1 MPLFIAIGDAAA
13 GQVVRGKLHDNPVT
27 GENTDVIHSDLARN
41 VAQNRMTV
49 LELDLKHGVGQRLLY
64 RTLEL
69 NCVFLLHKQSSFS
82 RKRQRLSI
90 LQYVRTYRNIFV
102 MAPQLRGTCYI
113 LNVNADE
120 FERGLYIS
128 PPCKEHQ
135 APWASVVRIT
145 GPSSVMATVF
155 S

>member
-1 MPLFIAIGDAAA
+1 MRVCVPLFVAIGDAAA

-49 LELDLKHGVGQRLLY
+49 LELDLKHGVGQRFLY

-90 LQYVRTYRNIFV
+90 LQYVCTHRNNFV
-102 MAPQLRGTCYI
+102 MAPQLSGTCYI
-113 LNVNADE
+113 
-120 FERGLYIS
+120 
-128 PPCKEHQ
+128 
-135 APWASVVRIT
+135 
-145 GPSSVMATVF
+145 
-155 S
+155 

>member
-1 MPLFIAIGDAAA
+1 MADIAKFVEEI
-13 GQVVRGKLHDNPVT
+13 K
-27 GENTDVIHSDLARN
+27 S
-41 VAQNRMTV
+41 MTV
-49 LELDLKHGVGQRLLY
+49 LELNLKHGVGQRFLY

-90 LQYVRTYRNIFV
+90 LQHVCTHRNNFV
-102 MAPQLRGTCYI
+102 MAPQLSGTCYI
-113 LNVNADE
+113 
-120 FERGLYIS
+120 S
-128 PPCKEHQ
+128 PPWSEHQ

-145 GPSSVMATVF
+145 GPSLVMATVF

>member
-102 MAPQLRGTCYI
+102 MAPQLRGTRYI
-113 LNVNADE
+113 WNVNAD
-120 FERGLYIS
+120 
-128 PPCKEHQ
+128 
-135 APWASVVRIT
+135 
-145 GPSSVMATVF
+145 
-155 S
+155 

>member
-1 MPLFIAIGDAAA
+1 MADIAKFVEEI
-13 GQVVRGKLHDNPVT
+13 K
-27 GENTDVIHSDLARN
+27 S
-41 VAQNRMTV
+41 MTV
-49 LELDLKHGVGQRLLY
+49 LELNLKHGVGQRLLY
-64 RTLEL
+64 RTFEL

-90 LQYVRTYRNIFV
+90 LQHVYTHRNNFV

-113 LNVNADE
+113 
-120 FERGLYIS
+120 S
-128 PPCKEHQ
+128 PPWSEHQ
-135 APWASVVRIT
+135 DPCASVVRIT